1 MRLLHIVAARPNFI
15 KAAPVLEELGKV
27 GIKNILVHTN
37 QHYDYKM
44 SKIFFQELEIPEPDY
59 HLGIKSGTHGVQTG
73 TALIEIEKVLLKEK
87 PDGIVVYG
95 DVNSTLS
102 GALAAAKLHIPVV
115 HVEAGQRSGDK
126 LMPEELNRIAVD
138 HFSSKLYC
146 IEPSAISYLEK
157 EGLTDGKVV
166 GNTAVDTLH
175 KIIPTL
181 KEKSIIG
188 GYYIATL
195 HRPFN
200 VDNPDVLEVILDRLQ
215 TFDKKVIIPAH
226 PRLEKNIRKEYS
238 NIQFIQPLG
247 YIDFISY
254 LNNSSGIVS
263 DSGGIQCEASV
274 LGIPLITL
282 RPSTEHKFTLKYSNS
297 LVEDIN
303 TLEPSQFK
311 TDFPSQLPW
320 IWDGKASERIAQD
333 IINEG

>member
-15 KAAPVLEELGKV
+15 KAAPVLEELSKV
-27 GIKNILVHTN
+27 GIENILVHTN

-73 TALIEIEKVLLKEK
+73 TALIEIEKVLLQEK

-102 GALAAAKLHIPVV
+102 GALAAAKLHIPVI

-146 IEPSAISYLEK
+146 VEPSAISYLER
-157 EGLTDGKVV
+157 EGLTTGKVV

-200 VDNPDVLEVILDRLQ
+200 VDNPDTLEVILDRLEL
-215 TFDKKVIIPAH
+215 FDRKVIIPAH
-226 PRLEKNIRKEYS
+226 PRLEQNIRKKYS

-254 LNNSSGIVS
+254 LYNSSGIVS
-263 DSGGIQCEASV
+263 DSGGVQCEASV

-282 RPSTEHKFTLKYSNS
+282 RPSTEHKLTLEYSNI
-297 LVEDIN
+297 LVEDSS

-311 TDFPSQLPW
+311 TDFSSELPW